1 MKGSQI
7 GDENG
12 TKEGHDAIST
22 IAMTSLP
29 KKMGASG
36 GPMTPLIGANIPPMN
51 KTVDQMLSTTHFPN

>member
-1 MKGSQI
+1 MFSEDAKSMKGSQI

-36 GPMTPLIGANIPPMN
+36 GPMTP
-51 KTVDQMLSTTHFPN
+51 